1 MDRTAPRQE
10 AGEPGFSRESIVAV
24 FSNFIGG
31 EQVAGTQAVRNINP
45 SNTDDVV
52 GEFASGSAADV
63 ANAVAAA
70 KAAFPA
76 WSRTTPQELS
86 LIHI

>member
-1 MDRTAPRQE
+1 MGRTPPQRT
-10 AGEPGFSRESIVAV
+10 AGEPGFSRASIVAV

-52 GEFASGSAADV
+52 GEFASGAPADV
-63 ANAVAAA
+63 AKAVAAV
-70 KAAFPA
+70 
-76 WSRTTPQELS
+76 TTEVDHQLVQPS
-86 LIHI
+86 FAVAR